1 MACLSSFGC
10 TVGVELLSFFLFYP
24 VAADLTGV
32 FCLSP
37 SGRRHR
43 YSLLGSL
50 AVVLVVTSL
59 YFWTPQRYK
68 STHA

>member
-1 MACLSSFGC
+1 M
-10 TVGVELLSFFLFYP
+10 GVELLSFFLFYP

-59 YFWTPQRYK
+59 YFWTP
-68 STHA
+68 